1 MIELTDEILNRY
13 IDDELSPSEKDEVN
27 EILKSSED
35 ARRRLYAMKLV
46 HTELKKYA
54 PARPSMDFTSVL
66 MKKIIRRHESKG
78 QKYFIFSISSVFVII
93 SLAIIGYLTSF
104 ILSTGKSTDEGS
116 STVNY
121 FVQLVEKL
129 VHGIQTLF
137 SNGNVSIIGFIFSFA
152 IIISAYFFFDSHKQA
167 RAKLT
172 KL

>member
-1 MIELTDEILNRY
+1 MIELTDEILNRF
-13 IDDELSPSEKDEVN
+13 IDDELNPSEKKEVN
-27 EILKSSED
+27 KIIKSSED

-46 HTELKKYA
+46 HTELKKYP
-54 PARPSMDFTSVL
+54 PAKPSLDFTSVL
-66 MKKIIRRHESKG
+66 MKKIIRRQEPKG
-78 QKYFIFSISSVFVII
+78 QRYFIFSISSVFIII

-104 ILSTGKSTDEGS
+104 ILSIGNSTDEGNG
-116 STVNY
+116 TVNN

-129 VHGIQTLF
+129 VNVIQTLF

>member
-1 MIELTDEILNRY
+1 MIELTDELLNRY
-13 IDDELSPSEKDEVN
+13 IDDELNPSEKDEVK
-27 EILKSSED
+27 EILRTSED
-35 ARRRLYAMKLV
+35 ARRRLYAMELV
-46 HTELKKYA
+46 HTELKKY
-54 PARPSMDFTSVL
+54 PPEKTSPDFTSVL
-66 MKKIIRRHESKG
+66 MKKIIRRHEPKG

-93 SLAIIGYLTSF
+93 SLAIIGYLTSI
-104 ILSTGKSTDEGS
+104 ILSTGESTEEGS
-116 STVNY
+116 STVNN
-121 FVQLVEKL
+121 FVQLVEKM